1 MIKVPMEILQGSL
14 RALFVFFLMLI
25 ANPAFAQQ
33 LGVPESGVLTIS
45 SERLFA
51 ESAFGQRVF
60 GEIEAESASLAA
72 ENERIVS
79 ELSNEEK
86 ELTEKRAQI
95 EASEFRPLAEAFDRK
110 VQQHRDSQRAKL
122 DALARRSEEARG
134 RFFELVQP
142 VLIDLLREYGAS
154 MIIERSN
161 VFLSSD
167 ASDITDAAIARI
179 NSAIGD
185 GTGLED
191 NDSQ

>member
-1 MIKVPMEILQGSL
+1 M
-14 RALFVFFLMLI
+14 
-25 ANPAFAQQ
+25 
-33 LGVPESGVLTIS
+33 S
-45 SERLFA
+45 S
-51 ESAFGQRVF
+51 S
-60 GEIEAESASLAA
+60 
-72 ENERIVS
+72 
-79 ELSNEEK
+79 
-86 ELTEKRAQI
+86 
-95 EASEFRPLAEAFDRK
+95 PLAEAFDRK